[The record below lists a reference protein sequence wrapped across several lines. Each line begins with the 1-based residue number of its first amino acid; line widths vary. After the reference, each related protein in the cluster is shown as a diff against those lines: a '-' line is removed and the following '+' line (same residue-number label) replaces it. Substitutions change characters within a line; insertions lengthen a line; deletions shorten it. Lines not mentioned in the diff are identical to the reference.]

1 MTNKKG
7 IAIPLDSL
15 MTDALAYDPVQYQYY
30 LGLQNRTVLINMSID
45 ASVTETV
52 MLPLLQMD
60 NDGTNEPIKIIITTP
75 GGSLYDGIVVCD
87 IIDNLKCP
95 TEVIVLNYAYSMG
108 SLMLMAGY
116 NNPNVVKKCYKHSTA
131 LIHGGSLYFEGNAS
145 NVKDQYK
152 FNEEFEQK
160 IKDYTLS
167 HSKIT
172 EEEYDKHSK
181 QEWYMTSDDMLKYG
195 LVDEVINA

>member
-1 MTNKKG
+1 MTNTKG